1 VFVITLMMSDCTFPP
16 HVLFGTILPFQLTK
30 KHRNGHIPKVDWL
43 DRLAFREIEVI
54 NEREKRNSDY
64 LYLMIEFPSVEL
76 EGTLVS

>member
-1 VFVITLMMSDCTFPP
+1 MCCLEQR
-16 HVLFGTILPFQLTK
+16 LAFQLTK
-30 KHRNGHIPKVDWL
+30 KHRNGHIIKVDWL

-76 EGTLVS
+76 KGTLVS